1 MSEAVLAATRPILGV
16 TSSVLGR
23 AWQARLD
30 EAGEQ
35 RAMALAQAHGLPD
48 LLARVLA
55 AREIG
60 VDNVAAYL
68 APKLR
73 DLLADPSTLVDMD
86 KAVARLGEAVTARE
100 HVALFGDYDVDG
112 ACSVAL
118 FASYLRD
125 LGCEISFH
133 IPDQLTEGY
142 GPNVEAVTALAR
154 KGARLLVTL
163 DCGTMSHAPLAE
175 AKRLG
180 LDVIVIDHHLAPENL
195 PPADALVNPNRQDD
209 LSGLTMLCAAGV
221 AFVVLVALNRELRRR
236 NLFTAERPEPDLF
249 AALDLVAL
257 ATIADVMPLTGLNR
271 AFVRQGLA
279 VMKARGRLGLRALAD
294 AARLD
299 GEPTPYHLGFLL
311 GPRINAGG
319 RIGDANLGA
328 RLLMSRDEAEAGV
341 MAATLDRLNAE
352 RRVIEEQALEVALAQ
367 AQAALARRRPA
378 RHPRPCAG
386 LASGRPRPRRGT
398 AEGAPSPACFRVC
411 PRTRRHDDGLGPIDR
426 GRRPRPRGRGR
437 RRGRPRAQGRRPR
450 HGGRRDASRGR
461 RPCLPR
467 LRL

>member
-133 IPDQLTEGY
+133 IPDRLTEGY

-367 AQAALARRRPA
+367 AQAALAQSDPPVILAHAPDWHPGVLGLVAARLKERHRRPA
-378 RHPRPCAG
+378 FAFA
-386 LASGRPRPRRGT
+386 LAPGGMMTGSGRSI
-398 AEGAPSPACFRVC
+398 EGA
-411 PRTRRHDDGLGPIDR
+411 DLG
-426 GRRPRPRGRGR
+426 
-437 RRGRPRAQGRRPR
+437 
-450 HGGRRDASRGR
+450 
-461 RPCLPR
+461 
-467 LRL
+467 